1 MANELALSL
10 SLRLTKGYL
19 AHSETPEAITVDMTG
34 SVVAG
39 GSIASTTTAVAVPI
53 GTLTSTTQN
62 YAYFRN
68 TAVTGTDNI
77 LLGTGTGG
85 SFVPLIELK
94 FKEYAMFR
102 ICSSIATTI
111 TFKSTAGTPVLQYW
125 IAST

>member
-19 AHSETPEAITVDMTG
+19 IHSETPEAIAVDMTG
-34 SVVAG
+34 SVIAG
-39 GSIASTTTAVAVPI
+39 GSIASSTTAAVVPI

-77 LLGTGTGG
+77 LLGTGT
-85 SFVPLIELK
+85 SPFVPLIELK

-102 ICSSIATTI
+102 ICSSTATTI
-111 TFKSTAGTPVLQYW
+111 TFKSTTGTPVLQYW